1 MLRGNRCLLGLD
13 GIRNNVDGDSAW
25 VTSEKVRTAALH
37 KEYNYSSINDDMPF
51 VGRLWSACKES
62 HVTLESNE
70 YYTPD
75 GIAMIGCDDKFYT
88 LTDAATKFGL
98 EVNSTVSTL
107 PNVTTILDWAESATR
122 EEASSSSKF
131 LSFDDTSS
139 S

>member
-1 MLRGNRCLLGLD
+1 
-13 GIRNNVDGDSAW
+13 
-25 VTSEKVRTAALH
+25 
-37 KEYNYSSINDDMPF
+37 MPF